1 MTSEDELKI
10 IRRAYAKQVL
20 AVMQVSDE
28 RVEDAFATIRR
39 EDFLGPGPWPILRY
53 ERYVPTPTSDPVYLY
68 ANILVGILPERRLNN
83 GEPSFH
89 ARGISAAAPA
99 LGDHV
104 VHIGAGVGYYTA
116 IMAHLAGP
124 TGRVTAIEYDGELAA
139 RAKQNLSPW
148 PNIEVIHG
156 DGTVAA
162 FDGADVI
169 YINAGVT
176 KPLDIWLDRLNENGR
191 LIVPLSTD
199 KGFHYDGP
207 PIPIHKRGA
216 VFRIEKHGEDYRAKR
231 VSAVAIIPC
240 EGGRD
245 PASEAA
251 LAEALEKGGAENV
264 TRLYRHDNVPGEI
277 CWLRA
282 PGWSLAFE

>member
-1 MTSEDELKI
+1 LTTEAELKI

-20 AVMQVSDE
+20 AAMQVSDE
-28 RVEDAFATIRR
+28 RVEDAFADIRR

-53 ERYVPTPTSDPVYLY
+53 EHYVPTPSADPLYLY
-68 ANILVGILPERRLNN
+68 ANVLVGIKPDRKLNN

-89 ARGISAAAPA
+89 ARAIAAASPA
-99 LGDHV
+99 TGEHA
-104 VHIGAGVGYYTA
+104 VHIGAGVGYYSA
-116 IMAHLAGP
+116 IMAHLVGP
-124 TGRVTAIEYDGELAA
+124 IGRVTAIEFDGELAA

-148 PNIEVIHG
+148 HNIEIIHG
-156 DGTVAA
+156 DGTIAP
-162 FDGADVI
+162 FDDADVI
-169 YINAGVT
+169 YVNAGVT
-176 KPLDIWLDRLNENGR
+176 KPLDIWLDRLNHNGR

-199 KGFHYDGP
+199 KGFHHDGP
-207 PIPIHKRGA
+207 PVPMQKRGA
-216 VFRIEKHGEDYRAKR
+216 VFCIQRQGDDYSAER

-264 TRLYRHDNVPGEI
+264 TRLYRHNKVPEEF
-277 CWLRA
+277 CWLCA

>member
-20 AVMQVSDE
+20 AAMQVSDE
-28 RVEDAFATIRR
+28 RVEDAFAAIRR

-53 ERYVPTPTSDPVYLY
+53 ERYVPTPSADPLYLY
-68 ANILVGILPERRLNN
+68 ANVLVGILPKRKLNN

-89 ARGISAAAPA
+89 ARAIAAAAPA
-99 LGDHV
+99 AGEHV

-116 IMAHLAGP
+116 IMAYLVGP
-124 TGRVTAIEYDGELAA
+124 AGRVTAIEYDGELAVQ
-139 RAKQNLSPW
+139 AKQNLSSW
-148 PNIEVIHG
+148 RNAEVIHG

-162 FDGADVI
+162 FDLADVI
-169 YINAGVT
+169 YVNAGVT
-176 KPLDIWLDRLNENGR
+176 KPLDIWLDHLNDNGR
-191 LIVPLSTD
+191 LVIPLSTD
-199 KGFHYDGP
+199 KGFHHDGP
-207 PIPIHKRGA
+207 PIPIQKRGA
-216 VFRIEKHGEDYRAKR
+216 VFCIQRHGDDYTATR

-245 PASEAA
+245 PASESA
-251 LAEALEKGGAENV
+251 LAAALEKGGVENV
-264 TRLYRHDNVPGEI
+264 TRFYRHDTVPEEN

-282 PGWSLAFE
+282 PGWCLAFE